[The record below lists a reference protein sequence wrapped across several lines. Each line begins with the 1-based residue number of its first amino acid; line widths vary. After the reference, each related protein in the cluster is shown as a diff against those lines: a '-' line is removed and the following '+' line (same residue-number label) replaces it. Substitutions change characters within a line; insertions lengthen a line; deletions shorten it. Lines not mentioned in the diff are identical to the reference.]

1 MSRNQ
6 HTPDKWVI
14 LKFKR
19 EDGTFFKVL
28 GSWYG
33 GYLNGDSWRLSSGLE
48 RIEEDGD
55 TYLMHNFSGSVY
67 KVHKKT
73 NGMSMLAASIFE
85 TAKTEGAENNVEVS
99 IVTVEEFNAE
109 NKLETK

>member
-1 MSRNQ
+1 MSEYN
-6 HTPDKWVI
+6 PDKWVI

-19 EDGTFFKVL
+19 PTDTFFKVL

-55 TYLMHNFSGSVY
+55 TLLMHNFSGSVY

-73 NGMSMLAASIFE
+73 EGMSMLAAGIFE
-85 TAKTEGAENNVEVS
+85 TAKKEGAENNVEVS
-99 IVTVEEFNAE
+99 MVTVEEFNAE
-109 NKLETK
+109 NKPT

>member
-1 MSRNQ
+1 MSQ
-6 HTPDKWVI
+6 YTPDKWVI

-19 EDGTFFKVL
+19 EDGTFYKVL

-55 TYLMHNFSGSVY
+55 TLLMHNFSGSVY
-67 KVHKKT
+67 KVHKNA
-73 NGMSMLAASIFE
+73 NGMSMLAAGVFE
-85 TAKTEGAENNVEVS
+85 NAKEEGAKNNVEIS
-99 IVTVEEFNAE
+99 IITLEEYNNE
-109 NKLETK
+109 VKVNGN